1 MSTKDTSGQSG
12 YANDIRKLGEQTAHV
27 SEQVLVQ
34 QERQRLGALEELHQ
48 SIIQIAEEN
57 SFVTPIKKDA
67 ANVHIDPRGIAV
79 SVQQFKQLA
88 EVLKVTHLEQE
99 TLDNFLR
106 YTISDNDQ
114 LLDIK
119 SVADSRYARLAE
131 EVCQL
136 EQEELRHL
144 ENEIISLNGNI
155 TEQTTKVIDANEKVK
170 EECLEVSNGIERC
183 WGLLNELETLRSTT
197 DEGNVELGPLEET
210 YQKWKSVD
218 HFLQQKLHLKEQ
230 LRVLEDTRKSLS
242 EVTKSSGNRAPDLDA
257 SEKFV
262 TYRLLDSMWKKQF
275 VDTTKIRDLELYPR
289 TGKIQFQVADT
300 IYVLAISG
308 DQISNIQLFNDKL
321 PAADLE
327 NNTQDLNKRFLG
339 TSDVRRVVDFITHQQ
354 AVPQAQVH

>member
-1 MSTKDTSGQSG
+1 MSTKDTSVQSA
-12 YANDIRKLGEQTAHV
+12 YAKDIRKLEEQTAHV

-67 ANVHIDPRGIAV
+67 ANVHIDPRGIAA
-79 SVQQFKQLA
+79 SVQQFEQLA
-88 EVLKVTHLEQE
+88 EILKVTHLEQE

-119 SVADSRYARLAE
+119 SVADPRYAQLAE
-131 EVCQL
+131 EVRKL
-136 EQEELRHL
+136 EQEELQHL
-144 ENEIISLNGNI
+144 ENDIVALNGNI

-183 WGLLNELETLRSTT
+183 WGLLHELETLRGTT
-197 DEGNVELGPLEET
+197 DKDDVELGPLEET

-218 HFLQQKLHLKEQ
+218 HLLQQKLHLKEQ
-230 LRVLEDTRKSLS
+230 LRVLEDTRTSLS
-242 EVTKSSGNRAPDLDA
+242 EVTKSSGNRVPDFDV

-262 TYRLLDSMWKKQF
+262 TYRLLDNLWKKQF
-275 VDTTKIRDLELYPR
+275 VDSTKIRGLEFFPR
-289 TGKIQFQVADT
+289 TGKMQFQVLDT
-300 IYVLAISG
+300 IYVLTISG
-308 DQISNIQLFNDKL
+308 NQISNIQLFNDKL

-327 NNTQDLNKRFLG
+327 NNAQDLNKRFLG
-339 TSDVRRVVDFITHQQ
+339 AADVRHVVDFIVQQQ
-354 AVPQAQVH
+354 ATPHGQSD